1 MDMLLRQVSKVHQA
15 FLCLYQAKTS
25 LSQVFWF
32 NSITLFLTFFYQ
44 LYTICMVGYVKA
56 REAIAA
62 EHSFPLSPIT
72 YKVKIGYSYLRIVY
86 FCSILLIES
95 IKCIYLVLT
104 DSSQDVVLACGCSGA
119 LELALDVLLNPGDNV
134 LLPKPG
140 FSIYQTLSISRG
152 HEVRHYNLLVRHKKS
167 SDYLL
172 CKGIFFFFC
181 CGIRNQ
187 GIKKYNFTSIT

>member
-1 MDMLLRQVSKVHQA
+1 MFGNLEPCNEMISAVVKCVKQSKHNGYAPSTGIQSPLGFFV
-15 FLCLYQAKTS
+15 FIPTEAKTS

-104 DSSQDVVLACGCSGA
+104 DSS
-119 LELALDVLLNPGDNV
+119 
-134 LLPKPG
+134 
-140 FSIYQTLSISRG
+140 
-152 HEVRHYNLLVRHKKS
+152 
-167 SDYLL
+167 
-172 CKGIFFFFC
+172 
-181 CGIRNQ
+181 
-187 GIKKYNFTSIT
+187 